1 MNQDQVKEYVTPIYI
16 LSGFLGSGKTTLL
29 QRMVTYWQEQGLR
42 PAVIM
47 NEIGDVNLEGALI
60 EESVPMTEMLSGCI
74 CCTIRGDLSLEI
86 SNLIQ
91 KESPDVIVI
100 EATGIANPME
110 ILDGVTEAALYK
122 KIDLRSVITV
132 VDAVHL
138 LELYESQ
145 KGKTYRL
152 MQEQIRC
159 ASYLILNKVDRVTEE
174 DQGKLSAIISNW
186 NAYAPIIPAVRCD
199 IDWVPLFGQDVEHP
213 QWERAP
219 LEQQEE
225 AHEHEDEHNH
235 GCDHDSEHDHAH
247 HTHDHVMVYTHYLTG
262 PIDSHGFEQLVNDLP
277 REVYRA
283 KGIMTFSDTNSRF
296 LFQYAFREPD
306 YLKITPQGTVPDVVV
321 FIGEHFSQSELKMAL
336 EDLEKK
342 G

>member
-1 MNQDQVKEYVTPIYI
+1 MNLNTLSERVTPIYI

-60 EESVPMTEMLSGCI
+60 EETVPMTEMLSGCI

-110 ILDGVTEAALYK
+110 ILDGVTEAALYMR
-122 KIDLRSVITV
+122 IDLKSVITV
-132 VDAVHL
+132 VDARHL
-138 LELYESQ
+138 LELYEHQ
-145 KGKTYRL
+145 QGKTYRL

-159 ASYLILNKVDRVTEE
+159 ASYLILNKVDRVSEE
-174 DQGKLSAIISNW
+174 EQAKVKEILSRW
-186 NAYAPIIPAVRCD
+186 NEYAPIIPSVRCD
-199 IDWVPLFGQDVEHP
+199 VDWVPLFGSDVHHLEHIMNR
-213 QWERAP
+213 E
-219 LEQQEE
+219 
-225 AHEHEDEHNH
+225 HEHEE
-235 GCDHDSEHDHAH
+235 SHDHAH
-247 HTHDHVMVYTHYLTG
+247 HSHDHVMVYTHYFKG
-262 PIDSHGFEQLVNDLP
+262 PIDSQRFEELVNQLP

-283 KGIMTFSDTNSRF
+283 KGVMTFSDTTSRF
-296 LFQYAFREPD
+296 LFQYAFREAD
-306 YLKITPQGTVPDVVV
+306 FLKINPQGVVPDVVV
-321 FIGEHFSQSELKMAL
+321 FIGEHFSQAALKNAL
-336 EDLEKK
+336 DELEKI